1 MNGFGGHRIEG
12 IGDKHVP
19 WIHNVRNTDVVTAID
34 DEDCMRI
41 LRLFNE
47 EKGNN
52 YLESM
57 GISRN
62 TINDLHL
69 IGISGICNIISA
81 IKTSKH
87 FELTCDDIIITIAT
101 DSADMYKSRI
111 LELNSEKGEYTDT
124 QAIKD
129 FEKCILGTKSDFMKE
144 LNYYDRKAIH
154 NLKFF
159 TWVEQQGKSV
169 DDLNQLWYDRDI
181 WNKLFSQVKLWD
193 ELINSFNGKTGL
205 VDTIF

>member
-1 MNGFGGHRIEG
+1 
-12 IGDKHVP
+12 
-19 WIHNVRNTDVVTAID
+19 
-34 DEDCMRI
+34 
-41 LRLFNE
+41 
-47 EKGNN
+47 
-52 YLESM
+52 M

-62 TINDLHL
+62 LINDLHL
-69 IGISGICNIISA
+69 IGISGISNIISA

-87 FELTCDDIIITIAT
+87 FELTGDDIIITIAT

-111 LELNSEKGEYTDT
+111 LELNSEKGEYSET

-129 FEKCILGTKSDFMKE
+129 FEKCLPGTKSDFMKE
-144 LNYYDRKAIH
+144 LNYNDKKAIH
-154 NLKFF
+154 NLKYF

-181 WNKLFSQVKLWD
+181 WNKLFSQVKIWD

-205 VDTIF
+205 VDTIS